1 MALVTNLS
9 VHDFGDCKN
18 SGWDPPPP
26 GFRKS
31 CDGNSPYAGGVC
43 GGGDDGDFGG
53 QSYAEDGGDD
63 GGCGDDGG
71 SGAMCGR

>member
-1 MALVTNLS
+1 MMIMLAV
-9 VHDFGDCKN
+9 F
-18 SGWDPPPP
+18 
-26 GFRKS
+26 
-31 CDGNSPYAGGVC
+31 C

-53 QSYAEDGGDD
+53 HGYAEDGGDD